1 MSNSIK
7 PVDHGMQTK
16 IGDKVGSTKDAL
28 TTTGAHRGDGQSLA
42 SAPSADTV
50 ELTSGAQ
57 LLARLEKTLAT
68 LPDIDAARVD
78 NVKTAIAS
86 GDYVIDAE
94 KIADALLRSDRELS
108 D

>member
-1 MSNSIK
+1 
-7 PVDHGMQTK
+7 
-16 IGDKVGSTKDAL
+16 
-28 TTTGAHRGDGQSLA
+28 
-42 SAPSADTV
+42 
-50 ELTSGAQ
+50 
-57 LLARLEKTLAT
+57 

>member
-1 MSNSIK
+1 ML
-7 PVDHGMQTK
+7 TK
-16 IGDKVGSTKDAL
+16 LGDKVGSTKDAL
-28 TTTGAHRGDGQSLA
+28 VTTGAHRNGGQSLE

-78 NVKTAIAS
+78 KVKTAIAS
-86 GDYVIDAE
+86 GDYFIDAE
-94 KIADALLRSDRELS
+94 KIADALLRSDKELS
-108 D
+108 N